1 MSISRYLLG
10 YGICPFIISF
20 AEIFIYPFYGD
31 MKKNVDSRL
40 LKLLAKEMHG
50 DLYTNLSYRLLY
62 ATDAS
67 AYREVPIAVA
77 RPADSEDIQKLIR
90 FATENNITLIPRTAG
105 TSLAGQVVG
114 NGIIVDV
121 SKYFTAILEINEEK
135 RFARVQPGV
144 VLDELNLKLAEK
156 GLFFGPE
163 TSTSNRCM
171 IGGMVGNNACG
182 SHSLIYGST
191 RDHLI
196 AVNAILSDGHTAVF
210 EPLSDEAFSAKLQG
224 NGLENKIYRNI
235 HDMLSSSKNREEI
248 IKEFPDPELKRRNTG
263 YALDLLLNSR
273 PYNPNGSPFNF
284 STLIAGSEGTLAFI
298 TEITLN
304 LVPLPP
310 KAKGLICVHFKTL
323 EESLL
328 ANLICLKHNP
338 GAVELMD
345 STILECTKS
354 NISQRKNR
362 FFVQG
367 DPGALLI
374 VEFARSSMDEIN
386 EIKDNLEKDLRQS
399 GLGYHFPLVTGA
411 DINKVWAL
419 RKSGLGVLSNIPG
432 DAKPVSLVEDT
443 AVRPDSLPDYIK
455 DIKSLMSKYDLNC
468 VFHAHIATGELH
480 MRPVINLKDP
490 LGVELF
496 RKVATEVAWLVKKYK
511 GSLSGEHGDG
521 RLRGEFIPIIVG
533 NANYELMRQLKNTWD
548 PQGIFNKGKIT
559 DTPKMDTFLRT
570 QKRDE
575 PRTFKVVFDHSSTQG
590 FLRHIEQ
597 CNGSGDCRKSVLM
610 GGTMCPTFMAT
621 RDEQLT
627 TRARANTLREYMIN
641 PSDSKALSVSDVY
654 EMLDL
659 CLACKGCKSECPSNV
674 DMAKLKAEFLQH
686 YYDKKGVSM
695 LAWLVA
701 HIAQIHRIN
710 SHFPW
715 LYNTMMKSKLFSFL
729 VKEFLGFARE
739 RTLPLLSRKS
749 FEKWLEQNNYLTNG
763 QDHSHDDRPVV
774 LFFLDEFTNYLD
786 VEIGIAAV
794 KLIKKLGYQIEFTAS
809 KESGRTFISKGLLR
823 KARKIADYNVKIFQ
837 HKVDNHHLLVGIEPS
852 AILAFRDEYP
862 ELVSPFLRNDARN
875 ISRFCLTFDEFIAQ
889 EFEAGRI
896 DRKLFTDEKQLIKLH
911 GHCQQK
917 AVAST
922 AAAKTML
929 AIPENYTVEEI
940 KSGCCGMAGVFGY
953 EKKHYDLSMKIGEMI
968 LFPDVRNS
976 VPGTIICAAGN
987 SCRQQILDGTGV
999 EALHPAEILYNALL

>member
-1 MSISRYLLG
+1 
-10 YGICPFIISF
+10 
-20 AEIFIYPFYGD
+20 
-31 MKKNVDSRL
+31 MKMTTDTRI

-50 DLYTNLSYRLLY
+50 DLFTDMTYRLLY

-67 AYREVPIAVA
+67 AYREVPLAVA
-77 RPADSEDIQKLIR
+77 RPADPGDIQKLIR
-90 FATENNITLIPRTAG
+90 FATENNTTLIPRTAG

-121 SKYFTAILEINEEK
+121 SKYFTEILEVDTEN

-191 RDHLI
+191 RDHLLAI
-196 AVNAILSDGHTAVF
+196 KAVLSDGQTTEF
-210 EPLSDEAFSAKLQG
+210 ESLDDKAFLAKLEG
-224 NGLENKIYRNI
+224 NTLEHKIYRNI
-235 HDMLSSSKNREEI
+235 NDILTLQKNREEI
-248 IKEFPDPELKRRNTG
+248 IKEFPDPEIKRRNTG
-263 YALDLLLNSR
+263 YALDLLLRSS
-273 PYNPNGSPFNF
+273 PFTPEGTPFNF
-284 STLIAGSEGTLAFI
+284 SKLIAGSEGTLAFI
-298 TEITLN
+298 TEIKLN

-310 KAKGLICVHFKTL
+310 KAKGLICVHFNTL
-323 EESLL
+323 EEALL

-345 STILECTKS
+345 HTILECTKS
-354 NISQRKNR
+354 NISQRRNR

-367 DPGALLI
+367 DPGAILI
-374 VEFARSSMDEIN
+374 VEFARHTLDEIN
-386 EIKDNLEKDLRQS
+386 EIKHNLENDLRHA
-399 GLGYHFPLVTGA
+399 GLGYHFPLVTGD

-419 RKSGLGVLSNIPG
+419 RKSGLGVLSNMPG

-443 AVRPDSLPDYIK
+443 AVRPDSLPDYIR
-455 DIKSLMSKYDLNC
+455 DIKSILGQYNLNC
-468 VFHAHIATGELH
+468 VFHAHVGSGELH

-490 LGVELF
+490 KGVDLF
-496 RKVATEVAWLVKKYK
+496 RKVATEVAWLVKKYR

-533 NANYELMRQLKNTWD
+533 NANYELMRQVKKTWD

-559 DTPKMDTFLRT
+559 DTPKMDSSLRT
-570 QKRDE
+570 RKTE
-575 PRTFKVVFDHSSTQG
+575 GNIEFKAVFDHSSTRG
-590 FLRHIEQ
+590 FLRHVEQ

-610 GGTMCPTFMAT
+610 GGTMCPSYMAT
-621 RDEQLT
+621 RDEQNT
-627 TRARANTLREYMIN
+627 TRARANALREYIIS
-641 PSDSKALSVSDVY
+641 PSGYKTLSLNDVY
-654 EMLDL
+654 DVLDL

-686 YYDKKGVSM
+686 YYDKKGVSL

-715 LYNTMMKSKLFSFL
+715 LYNGLMNNKIVSAVIKKS
-729 VKEFLGFARE
+729 LGFAKE
-739 RTLPLLSRKS
+739 RSLPLLSRKS
-749 FEKWLEQNNYLTNG
+749 FYKWLKQNNYMNIGKAVNST
-763 QDHSHDDRPVV
+763 DRPVV
-774 LFFLDEFTNYLD
+774 YFFLDEFTNYLD
-786 VEIGIAAV
+786 VEIGIAAI
-794 KLIKKLGYQIEFTAS
+794 KLLTKLGYKVLFTPS
-809 KESGRTFISKGLLR
+809 KESARTFISKGLLR
-823 KARKIADYNVKIFQ
+823 KARKIANFNVKLYSKLID
-837 HKVDNHHLLVGIEPS
+837 HTHLLIGIEPS

-862 ELVSPFLRNDARN
+862 ELVSPVLREDAGN
-875 ISRFCLTFDEFIAQ
+875 LAGNCFTFDEFIAK
-889 EFEAGRI
+889 EFEAGHI
-896 DRKLFTDEKQLIKLH
+896 NRKMFTTEKQHVKLH

-917 AVAST
+917 AIAST
-922 AAAKTML
+922 EAAKIML
-929 AIPENYTVEEI
+929 TIPENYTVEEI

-953 EKKHYDLSMKIGEMI
+953 EKKHYALSLKIGELV
-968 LFPDVRNS
+968 LFPAVRNS

-987 SCRQQILDGTGV
+987 SCRQQIIDGTGI
-999 EALHPAEILYNALL
+999 EALHPAEVLYNALL